1 MKIRLRRWF
10 LFATLTWASGC
21 LYHVR
26 EHTDD
31 VLNELVI
38 RPYDLAPPG
47 EAEPASTP
55 SSQPPAETRPGET
68 PLPQPKKAAAL
79 DASLRGLPQIDVQ
92 TTAFLQAEPP
102 AQPETDQKLREIQ
115 QRMNRL
121 KIPEA
126 IPGSETP
133 LLTVPKGTAE
143 QQTAIKR
150 IYPELPPLPIEPAA
164 LPGPTGQPYT
174 LAALQQLAAAN
185 SPQLRQAVS
194 DVEAARGNLIQAR
207 AYPNPTV
214 GLEVDP
220 SNDGSSPGV
229 WGGFVDQVVKT
240 GGKIKLQSAA
250 VEMDLHNA
258 ELALRRARSDLATSV
273 RNAYYA
279 LLVAKE
285 TVRVNKALAHFTE
298 EVYRLQADLL
308 SGGFAAPYEP
318 AAVRAQAYSARLA
331 YKQAISS
338 YIYAWKQLVAV
349 VGLHQA
355 PLTEVAGRIDRII
368 PYYDYDAVRA
378 HVLQRHTDVLTAR
391 NAIDKARYSLMLA
404 QVTPA
409 YPDVEFRVAV
419 LKEFALPPMQV
430 VPTAQV
436 SVPLPLWDK
445 NKGNIV
451 AAEAARVRASEEP
464 HRVEVTLTNNLATAY
479 TGYKNNVDALEY
491 YRKFILPDQVRA
503 YRGVFERRRVDP
515 GVAFGDLVQ
524 AQQTLASDV
533 STYLTILGQLWTS
546 VVGVADL
553 LQTDDL
559 FQLAE
564 PKELPELPDFE
575 RQLLWPCPH
584 EGAAIPAHLTGELI
598 EPGRKGER

>member
-31 VLNELVI
+31 VLSELVV
-38 RPYDLAPPG
+38 RPYDLAPPSD
-47 EAEPASTP
+47 AEPVKAP
-55 SSQPPAETRPGET
+55 SPQSPGETRPGET

-79 DASLRGLPQIDVQ
+79 DAGLRGLPQMDVQ
-92 TTAFLQAEPP
+92 TTAFLQADPS
-102 AQPETDQKLREIQ
+102 QPEPDQKLHEIQ
-115 QRMNRL
+115 QRINRL

-133 LLTVPKGTAE
+133 LLQVPRGPVE
-143 QQTAIKR
+143 QQAAIKR
-150 IYPELPPLPIEPAA
+150 IYPELPPLPAEPTA
-164 LPGPTGQPYT
+164 LPGPNGQPFT

-220 SNDGSSPGV
+220 SNDGSTPGV

-250 VEMDLHNA
+250 AEMELHNA
-258 ELALRRARSDLATSV
+258 ELALRRARNDLATSV

-318 AAVRAQAYSARLA
+318 AALRAQAYTSRLA
-331 YKQAISS
+331 FKQAIST
-338 YIYAWKQLVAV
+338 YVYAWKQLVAV
-349 VGLHQA
+349 AGLHQA

-378 HVLQRHTDVLTAR
+378 HVLQSHTDVLTAR
-391 NAIDKARYSLMLA
+391 NAIDKARYTLKLA
-404 QVTPA
+404 QITPA

-419 LKEFALPPMQV
+419 LKEFAVPPMQA

-451 AAEAARVRASEEP
+451 AAEAALVRATEEP
-464 HRVEVTLTNNLATAY
+464 HRVEVSLSNNLATAY

-503 YRGVFERRRVDP
+503 YRGIFERRRVDP

-546 VVGVADL
+546 VVTVADF

-559 FQLAE
+559 FQLAQ

-575 RQLLWPCPH
+575 RQLCWPCPH
-584 EGAAIPAHLTGELI
+584 EGAAAHLSGELI
-598 EPGRKGER
+598 EAGRKGER

>member
-1 MKIRLRRWF
+1 MKLRLRRWF
-10 LFATLTWASGC
+10 LFATLMWASGC

-31 VLNELVI
+31 VLNELVT

-47 EAEPASTP
+47 EADPAITP
-55 SSQPPAETRPGET
+55 SRQPAETRSGET

-79 DASLRGLPQIDVQ
+79 DASLRSLPQMDVQ
-92 TTAFLQAEPP
+92 TTAFLQVEQAP
-102 AQPETDQKLREIQ
+102 QQETDQKLREIQ

-121 KIPEA
+121 RIPEA

-133 LLTVPKGTAE
+133 LLHVPKGTAE

-150 IYPELPPLPIEPAA
+150 IYPELPPLPVEPTA
-164 LPGPTGQPYT
+164 LTGPNGQPYT

-220 SNDGSSPGV
+220 SNDGSTPGV

-250 VEMDLHNA
+250 AEMDLHNA
-258 ELALRRARSDLATSV
+258 ELALRRARTDLATSV

-285 TVRVNKALAHFTE
+285 TVRVNKALAHFTD

-308 SGGFAAPYEP
+308 TGGFAAPYEP
-318 AAVRAQAYSARLA
+318 AALRAQAYSARLA
-331 YKQAISS
+331 FNQSIST
-338 YIYAWKQLVAV
+338 YVYAWKQLVAV

-355 PLTEVAGRIDRII
+355 PLTEVAGRIDRVI
-368 PYYDYDAVRA
+368 PYYDYDAVLG
-378 HVLQRHTDVLTAR
+378 HVLRSHTDVLTAR
-391 NAIDKARYSLMLA
+391 NAIDKARYSLKLA
-404 QVTPA
+404 QVMPA

-419 LKEFALPPMQV
+419 LKDFVVPPMQA

-451 AAEAARVRASEEP
+451 TAEAALVRASEEP
-464 HRVEVTLTNNLATAY
+464 HRVEVTLSSNLATAY
-479 TGYKNNVDALEY
+479 TGYKNNVEALEY

-524 AQQTLASDV
+524 AQQTLAGDV

-553 LQTDDL
+553 MQTDDL

-564 PKELPELPDFE
+564 PKELPELPDFD
-575 RQLLWPCPH
+575 RPSLWPCPH
-584 EGAAIPAHLTGELI
+584 EGGAIAAHLSGELI
-598 EPGRKGER
+598 EPGRKAER